1 MRQVK
6 LERVKNFIRYFIY
19 HNNINESVYD
29 SKRGYA
35 LSKYAI
41 EFIDMYSIS
50 FLGNALLNKL
60 MLDMVFKVYASAFIL
75 FFSEVHKKSLMPGK
89 KSFISKAEVRGGS
102 EERFGM
108 KRILLLVSDMA

>member
-6 LERVKNFIRYFIY
+6 LERVENFIRYFIC
-19 HNNINESVYD
+19 NNIKEFVYD

-35 LSKYAI
+35 LSECAI

-50 FLGNALLNKL
+50 FLGNALLNKP
-60 MLDMVFKVYASAFIL
+60 MLDVVFKVYASIFIL
-75 FFSEVHKKSLMPGK
+75 FSPRVHKMGRMSRE
-89 KSFISKAEVRGGS
+89 KSFISKAEVRGWS

-108 KRILLLVSDMA
+108 KRILFLAGDMA